1 MRDTQRGALY
11 EAETLV
17 RTMFDR
23 ADERGLRSLEVMG
36 STITLPIERKF
47 GSVDAVQRY
56 CDQVLRLNWVRETW
70 PRATVSVTVRARA
83 GAAAAHYQDDTIAVP
98 ASREGRWALREL
110 VVLHELAH
118 HLGDLVPSSDEASHG
133 PEFAARYLTLTGE
146 IIGPEAAFVLR
157 AMFLAGGVR
166 IG

>member
-1 MRDTQRGALY
+1 MRDTQRSAVY

-23 ADERGLRSLEVMG
+23 ADERGLRSVEVMG
-36 STITLPIERKF
+36 STFTLPVERKF
-47 GSVDAVQRY
+47 GSVESVQTY
-56 CDQVLRLNWVRETW
+56 CDQLLGLNWVRETW
-70 PRATVSVTVRARA
+70 PRATVSVSVRSRA
-83 GAAAAHYQDDTIAVP
+83 GNAAAHYSNDVIAVP
-98 ASREGRWALREL
+98 DDRDGRWALREF

-118 HLGDLVPSSDEASHG
+118 HLGDPASDEASHG
-133 PEFAARYLTLTGE
+133 PEFVDRYTNLVGE

-166 IG
+166 TR

>member
-1 MRDTQRGALY
+1 MRDTQRSAVY

-23 ADERGLRSLEVMG
+23 ADERGLRSVEVMG
-36 STITLPIERKF
+36 STITLPVERKF
-47 GSVDAVQRY
+47 GSVESVQAY
-56 CDQVLRLNWVRETW
+56 CDQLLGLNWVLATW
-70 PRATVSVTVRARA
+70 PRATIPVSVRSRA
-83 GAAAAHYQDDTIAVP
+83 GNAAAHYSNDVIAVP
-98 ASREGRWALREL
+98 DDRDGRWALREF

-118 HLGDLVPSSDEASHG
+118 HLGDPTSDEASPG
-133 PEFAARYLTLTGE
+133 PEFVDRYTSLVGE

-166 IG
+166 TD